1 MKKPNRDELF
11 NNILK
16 AIALFMILYDFTK
29 EEKSLIYR
37 LINFKEK

>member
-1 MKKPNRDELF
+1 MPNKEHLF

-16 AIALFMILYDFTK
+16 AIALYMVLYEFTK
-29 EEKSLIYR
+29 EEKRLIYR